1 MRTENYF
8 MKAASHR
15 GESLFIF
22 PWEPLVREL
31 RRKLHIPNINGSVT
45 IPALFAFTFFPEKK
59 RRNKWAEK
67 EGKRETL
74 KKKGRK
80 KEEEGGWAGKAEEEE
95 DNRTTRRRS
104 IPIVS
109 MLHTVAVA
117 SWVQS
122 ERKGTH

>member
-1 MRTENYF
+1 M
-8 MKAASHR
+8 
-15 GESLFIF
+15 
-22 PWEPLVREL
+22 REL

-45 IPALFAFTFFPEKK
+45 KMIIPALFAFTFFPEKK
-59 RRNKWAEK
+59 KRNKWAEK

-95 DNRTTRRRS
+95 EEEDNRTTRRRS
-104 IPIVS
+104 IHIVS
-109 MLHTVAVA
+109 MLHTVAVS

-122 ERKGTH
+122 ERKGR